1 MPLLKK
7 QIGEQI
13 NDFLNQQKE
22 FFKLAVMT
30 IFNII
35 KQDPEKE
42 IVINNII
49 NSNEN
54 PDSEFFLGSY
64 EEKIAQ
70 IAADT
75 LQNFVLEINT
85 NNILNS

>member
-1 MPLLKK
+1 M
-7 QIGEQI
+7 
-13 NDFLNQQKE
+13 
-22 FFKLAVMT
+22 
-30 IFNII
+30 
-35 KQDPEKE
+35 
-42 IVINNII
+42 VINNII

-54 PDSEFFLGSY
+54 PDSEFYLISY

-75 LQNFVLEINT
+75 LQNFALEINT